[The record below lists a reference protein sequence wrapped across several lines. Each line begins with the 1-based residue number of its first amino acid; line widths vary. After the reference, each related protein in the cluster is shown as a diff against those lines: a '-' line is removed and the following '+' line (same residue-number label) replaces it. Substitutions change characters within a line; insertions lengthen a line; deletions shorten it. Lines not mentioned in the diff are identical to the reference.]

1 MFKDV
6 STYRRI
12 VKSTGL
18 FGGVQLVNILCS
30 IIKTK
35 LVAVWLGAEGIGI
48 MSLYTLATETV
59 SQITGLGIRQSGVR
73 DVSVASKSGDHI
85 QFESVKLVVRRWSG
99 FAGLL
104 GAVVTLI
111 LAPYLSLWTF
121 GDSQHIGGFV
131 FLSCTLLINALVAG
145 EQAII
150 QGSGQLRILAKSGVA
165 AAVVSLILSLPL
177 FYYFRIGGLV
187 PSLIIASVST
197 LLFLFYY
204 NRKSVKS
211 SIQVRQSWKD
221 TKIHG
226 RKMVLLGIYMTVSGF
241 IVTLFN
247 YLFIAWMNA
256 RGGMADVGYYQAGYN
271 LMNRYFGLIFT
282 AMGMEFYPRL
292 AAVCDDKS
300 EISRHVSQQA
310 EISMFILVPTIGLL
324 LLFKDL
330 VIRILYTGDFQIVEG
345 YLLWS
350 VPGVLFKAVSWSM
363 GFILL
368 AKGKG
373 PLFLVTEIVSAV
385 MNLALNFIG
394 YKYMGLQGI
403 GIAYTLGF
411 ILYMLFIGIICFRMF
426 GLRMS
431 KSFYIVF
438 LISCLFSLGT
448 FGCIKYEYQSLAY
461 ILVGGGTLYSLWM
474 LKRRLA
480 LGLHK

>member
-104 GAVVTLI
+104 GA
-111 LAPYLSLWTF
+111 
-121 GDSQHIGGFV
+121 
-131 FLSCTLLINALVAG
+131 ALVAG

-177 FYYFRIGGLV
+177 FYYFRIGGIV
-187 PSLIIASVST
+187 PSLIIASVLT

-221 TKIHG
+221 TKIYG

-241 IVTLFN
+241 VVTLFN

-292 AAVCDDKS
+292 AAVCDDKP
-300 EISRHVSQQA
+300 EVSRHVSQQA

-461 ILVGGGTLYSLWM
+461 ILVGGSTLYSLWM

>member
-121 GDSQHIGGFV
+121 GDSQHIWGFV

-177 FYYFRIGGLV
+177 FYYFRIGGIV
-187 PSLIIASVST
+187 PSLIIASVLT

-221 TKIHG
+221 TKIYG
-226 RKMVLLGIYMTVSGF
+226 RKMVLLGIYDCQWICRYF
-241 IVTLFN
+241 IQ
-247 YLFIAWMNA
+247 LFIYCL
-256 RGGMADVGYYQAGYN
+256 D
-271 LMNRYFGLIFT
+271 
-282 AMGMEFYPRL
+282 E
-292 AAVCDDKS
+292 C
-300 EISRHVSQQA
+300 
-310 EISMFILVPTIGLL
+310 
-324 LLFKDL
+324 
-330 VIRILYTGDFQIVEG
+330 
-345 YLLWS
+345 
-350 VPGVLFKAVSWSM
+350 
-363 GFILL
+363 
-368 AKGKG
+368 KGWNG
-373 PLFLVTEIVSAV
+373 
-385 MNLALNFIG
+385 
-394 YKYMGLQGI
+394 
-403 GIAYTLGF
+403 
-411 ILYMLFIGIICFRMF
+411 
-426 GLRMS
+426 
-431 KSFYIVF
+431 
-438 LISCLFSLGT
+438 
-448 FGCIKYEYQSLAY
+448 
-461 ILVGGGTLYSLWM
+461 
-474 LKRRLA
+474 
-480 LGLHK
+480 